1 MTSKAELE
9 RKLKTSNRITE
20 MQQELLDEYREEIR
34 KKNKIIERLRDG
46 NERNRQV

>member
-9 RKLKTSNRITE
+9 RKLKISNKIRET
-20 MQQELLDEYREEIR
+20 QQGLLDEYREEIR

-46 NERNRQV
+46 RQV